1 MQDIQNM
8 NSAEPGNMPLNSDK
22 DAIGKKRKKKRKKP
36 IIVSR
41 AEEKKM
47 SEEERLA
54 LLEQRKQI
62 VDKEAD
68 SEDNATTWESLVEI
82 RTQLISMCKDFS
94 TQLFALVDVAKASRD
109 AIKMADT
116 QCADKVKAADDVV
129 ITIEKLVEGALRTVR
144 DVYIGRIAELEV
156 RHGEISIVD
165 DKKIITFKTGKLN
178 MLFDSETGCVG
189 SEYAEYSEIQEGYL
203 KLLES
208 LTGFMIQTFP
218 AISLHLDDEA
228 VKTDIDN
235 VVALL
240 KEQYNYLSVMV
251 EATANLSNFK
261 L

>member
-94 TQLFALVDVAKASRD
+94 IQLSALVDVAKASRD
-109 AIKMADT
+109 AIKMADIL
-116 QCADKVKAADDVV
+116 CADEVKAADDVV